1 MVAGRAGLHATAEPM
16 SAHGATLALR
26 VVPVPTGG
34 GLRLVERNYVV
45 FRRSWPVFLTGFL
58 EPVFYLLSI
67 GVGISRLVPGFPGP
81 DGRLIGY
88 TEFIAPAL
96 LATSAMNGAIFDAT
110 YNVFFKLKYAKLYDS
125 ILATP
130 LGPADVAR
138 GEVTWA
144 LLRGGAYSAMFVV
157 VMAAMGLV
165 SSAWAVLAW
174 PAALL
179 IGYGFAGIGMGLT
192 TFMRSWQ
199 DFEWIQLALLPM
211 FLFSGTFYPLSTYPS
226 EIRWLVEITPL
237 YQCVHLVRGLT
248 TGNVSPSLLVPVV
261 YLLALGSIGLA
272 VATGRLGRLLLR

>member
-1 MVAGRAGLHATAEPM
+1 M

-67 GVGISRLVPGFPGP
+67 GVGISRLVPSFPGP
-81 DGRLIGY
+81 DGRPIGY
-88 TEFIAPAL
+88 TDFIAPAL

-144 LLRGGAYSAMFVV
+144 LLRGGAYSAVFVV

-165 SSAWAVLAW
+165 SSVWAVLAW

-226 EIRWLVEITPL
+226 EIRWLVEVTPL

-248 TGNVSPSLLVPVV
+248 TGDVSPSLLVPVV